1 MNLRWSL
8 DELYT
13 SFESEEYRNDMEKSS
28 ELIEEVKKWSVSNL
42 RSTDNGADKIEYYI
56 STSIKLNNLFHKLM
70 SYAFLVVS
78 VDARNEKALAVLDK
92 LNKMITELTEPTVK
106 FEKWVSSLDNLQE
119 LIASSKLLKEHSF
132 YLREIVEGSKFILS
146 EDKEVIIAKMV
157 DSGSRAWSNLQNKIV
172 STLLVDIELDG
183 ESKQLPLPV
192 VRNLAYEADQNVR
205 KTAYEAELAAYKKI
219 EESSAACLNGIK
231 GEVITVGELRGY
243 ASPLDESIIKS
254 KIDRETLDAMLAA
267 MKEYLPD
274 FQRYLKRK
282 GQLLGHKNGLPFYDL
297 FAPVGEMDMKFTYEE
312 ARTYIVKALRTFSDE
327 FADFADN
334 AFEKRWIDAEPRDG
348 KRGGAFCSSIH
359 PIGESRIMSNFT
371 GTFSDVTTLA
381 HELGHAYH
389 GYQLKDESI
398 LNSDYPMPIAET
410 ASIFAE
416 TIVMNA
422 ALNEATDEQA
432 FGILETT
439 ISDATQV
446 IVDILS
452 RFIFE
457 NEIFEQRKDHAL
469 SVNEFKEIMINAQ
482 KEAYGDGLDPEFLH
496 PYMWINKS
504 HYYSA
509 GRSFYNYPYAFG
521 LLFGKGVY
529 AEYLKRGKDFIPEYD
544 KLLNATGKNKIADVA
559 EMVDIDIRSIEFW
572 RSSLELIKQ
581 DIDKFIEL
589 SDKMVS

>member
-1 MNLRWSL
+1 MDLRWSL

-13 SFESEEYRNDMEKSS
+13 SFESEEYNKDMEKAS
-28 ELIEEVKKWSVSNL
+28 ELIEEVKKWSASNL
-42 RSTDNGADKIEYYI
+42 RSKDNAADKIEYYI
-56 STSIKLNNLFHKLM
+56 NTDIKLNKLFTTLM
-70 SYAFLVVS
+70 SFAFLTVS

-92 LNKMITELTEPTVK
+92 LNKMITELTEPSVK
-106 FEKWVSSLDNLQE
+106 FEKWLSSLDNLQE
-119 LIASSKLLKEHSF
+119 LITTSKLLKEHSF
-132 YLREIVEGSKFILS
+132 YLWEIVESSKYVLS

-172 STLLVDIELDG
+172 STLLVDIEQDG
-183 ESKQLPLPV
+183 EAKQLPLPV

-205 KTAYEAELAAYKKI
+205 KTAYEAELASYKKI

-243 ASPLDESIIKS
+243 DSPLDESIIKS

-282 GQLLGHKNGLPFYDL
+282 GELLGHKNGLPFYDL
-297 FAPVGEMDMKFTYEE
+297 FAPVGEMNMKFTYEE
-312 ARTYIVKALRTFSDE
+312 ARTYIVNALRTFSDS

-334 AFEKRWIDAEPRDG
+334 AFAKRWIDAEPRDG
-348 KRGGAFCSSIH
+348 KRGGAFCSNLH
-359 PIGESRIMSNFT
+359 PIGESRVMANFT
-371 GTFSDVTTLA
+371 GVFSDVTTLA

-389 GYQLKDESI
+389 GHMLKDESI

-416 TIVMNA
+416 TIIMNA
-422 ALNEATDEQA
+422 ALSEATDEQA
-432 FGILETT
+432 IGILETS

-457 NEIFEQRKDHAL
+457 SEIFEQRKDHAL

-482 KEAYGDGLDPEFLH
+482 KEAYGDGLDSDFLH

-529 AEYLKRGKDFIPEYD
+529 AEYLKRGEDFIPEYD

-559 EMVDIDIRSIEFW
+559 KMVDIDIRSIDFW

-581 DIDKFIEL
+581 DIDKFIEISGHL
-589 SDKMVS
+589 VS